1 MALYNAKVNFSG
13 AGSVTGTS
21 AIQKKVPITSPSK
34 YTESS
39 RLGQVVFKWN
49 IETGQKVIPGESF
62 MVRGGD
68 IGEVA
73 EYSAYGSFR
82 SAIYT
87 YTLKYNLNGAS
98 SPSSIPNSSNSL
110 ESVSPEMQAVNTQI
124 TRDTVPSKT
133 NTTFAGWAL
142 ANNTTQ
148 NLKNPGDGIRKWFTP
163 NGADQSAVQN
173 LYAVWQIYQRFNA
186 NGGNFP
192 SGSTTWN
199 EKTGRYQTT
208 GYTFTIPAGGPS
220 RTGYEFLG
228 WSQSSTATTP
238 YIAKSSSTQ
247 TVFLTKDTT
256 WYAVWRAQY
265 IIEYKKGDGTGTEV
279 TEYKS
284 EDVSYT
290 LKGQIF
296 TKTGYDQTGWS
307 TTNGGPKAYNLKA
320 TYTENASLTLYP
332 YWTPKKYNVLYK
344 NNSVIKGFEGKISDF
359 PTDTTVSCGQSY
371 QIPTKIPSCPYFWF
385 NTNNPSNYNI
395 WKDQGNTEYKP
406 GDSFAMPAYDITLT
420 AQWVRKKANI
430 LYDKGDGQ
438 PVSGST
444 NVDQGESINL
454 WDKDAAT
461 SNYFTKPGYVLAYWK
476 YKNQGYELGGSFIVD
491 DITNGGNIILTA
503 VWIPIAQYRYPD
515 YGASVYGARVIYD
528 PDYIIEGG
536 N

>member
-1 MALYNAKVNFSG
+1 MAIYNARVNFSG
-13 AGSVTGTS
+13 AGSVTGS
-21 AIQKKVPITSPSK
+21 SSVQKKVPITSPSK
-34 YTESS
+34 YTESN
-39 RLGQVVFKWN
+39 RLGQVVYRWN

-82 SAIYT
+82 PAIYT

-98 SPSSIPNSSNSL
+98 SPSSISNSSNSL

-124 TRDTVPSKT
+124 RDTVPSKT
-133 NTTFAGWAL
+133 DTAFAGWAL

-163 NGADQSAVQN
+163 NGADQSVTHN
-173 LYAVWQIYQRFNA
+173 LYAVWKIYQQFNA
-186 NGGNFP
+186 KGGSFP
-192 SGSTTWN
+192 TGSTAWD
-199 EKTGRYQTT
+199 KKYGYYQTT
-208 GYTFTIPAGGPS
+208 GYTFTIPAGGPTK
-220 RTGYEFLG
+220 TGYEFLG

-238 YIAKSSSTQ
+238 YIAKSSSAQ
-247 TVFLTKDTT
+247 TILLTKNTT

-265 IIEYKKGDGTGTEV
+265 AINYNKGDGIGTNV
-279 TEYKS
+279 TDYKS
-284 EDVSYT
+284 KDVPYT
-290 LKGQIF
+290 LRGQTF
-296 TKTGYDQTGWS
+296 TKTGYNQTGWS
-307 TTNGGPKAYNLKA
+307 TTSGGSKAYELKA
-320 TYTENASLTLYP
+320 TYTGNASLTLYP
-332 YWTPKKYNVLYK
+332 YWTPIKYKVSYK
-344 NNSVIKGFEGKISDF
+344 NNSVISGFVEKIRDF
-359 PTDTTVSCGQSY
+359 PTDTTVPCGQSY
-371 QIPTKIPSCPYFWF
+371 KIPTKIPSCPYFWF
-385 NTNNPSNYNI
+385 NTNNPSDYNI
-395 WKDQGNTEYKP
+395 WKDQNNIGRKP
-406 GDSFAMPAYDITLT
+406 GYSFTMPAHDVTLT

-444 NVDQGESINL
+444 NVNQGELIYL

-461 SNYFTKPGYVLAYWK
+461 SNQFTKPGYVLAYWK

-491 DITNGGNIILTA
+491 DITNGGNIILAA